1 MTTPADVRPY
11 GAATGRL
18 VLPADDRS
26 LGALDPT
33 WVTGL
38 LADAGFLLFRGFDT
52 DLEQFTSFV
61 KAHSGRITLDPARS
75 FHGGEV
81 AQKVDAGTGA
91 VGLHLE
97 NGNSPFGPDL
107 TWFLCE
113 KAAATGSQ
121 TTVCDGY
128 RVWDA
133 ASDTARTVFGT
144 KDIMYSRRV
153 EEPKWKAFVCHQTDG
168 RKDPDEITFADM
180 QELVGSKVSTILRLN
195 DDGSIHYAYRTGAA
209 RPTLFGNRLAWA
221 NSVFGPSYNYEA
233 PCITFADGTEIPD
246 TLLAEFRRLTAEVT
260 EELDWQDGD
269 LALID
274 NTRVMHGRREI
285 LDTDRTIY
293 NAQSYLDPA
302 LLTAARSRRA
312 RA

>member
-1 MTTPADVRPY
+1 MTTIADVQPY

-18 VLPADDRS
+18 VLPAGASS
-26 LGALDPT
+26 LGALEPA
-33 WVTGL
+33 WVTTL
-38 LADAGFLLFRGFDT
+38 LADAGFLLFRGFRA
-52 DLEQFTSFV
+52 DLEEFTSFV
-61 KAHSGRITLDPARS
+61 KAHSSRITLDPARS

-81 AQKVDAGTGA
+81 AQKVDAGTTA

-113 KAAATGSQ
+113 KAASRGSQ

-133 ASDTARTVFGT
+133 ASDTAREVFGT

-153 EEPKWKAFVCHQTDG
+153 EEAKWKALVCHQTEG
-168 RKDPDEITFADM
+168 RKDIADVTFDDLRG
-180 QELVGSKVSTILRLN
+180 LVGGISTTLQLN

-209 RPTLFGNRLAWA
+209 HPTLFGTRLSWA

-233 PCITFADGTEIPD
+233 PRITFADGTEIPEE
-246 TLLAEFRRLTAEVT
+246 LFSEFRKLTAELT
-260 EELDWQDGD
+260 EEIDWQDGD
-269 LALID
+269 VALID

-293 NAQSYLDPA
+293 NAQSYLDPD
-302 LLTAARSRRA
+302 LLTAAWEGRA
-312 RA
+312 QA